1 MPLYH
6 MDVYRLE
13 GEEDFSNLGVDDMLY
28 GNGVSLIEWREKIMG
43 ELPKSAIVLKLEAM
57 DDGSRKITIDN
68 WKYGEI
74 I

>member
-1 MPLYH
+1 
-6 MDVYRLE
+6 
-13 GEEDFSNLGVDDMLY
+13 
-28 GNGVSLIEWREKIMG
+28 MG

>member
-28 GNGVSLIEWREKIMG
+28 GNGVSLIEWSEKIMG

-57 DDGSRKITIDN
+57 DDGSRKITIDT